1 MKNWFLSDS
10 HFAKRKSNLG
20 GKDNGISQYL
30 LIHPVACLICQM
42 EFPNFSKKTFQFGK
56 NWKVL
61 EYFGGFLRLFLE
73 EEGGEEGADE
83 VGGEVGGAGG
93 AAQVHGPLGEFDCG
107 AEGGDCGEEA
117 PA

>member
-1 MKNWFLSDS
+1 MMFARKNFPIWKELESFGIFWRV
-10 HFAKRKSNLG
+10 FA
-20 GKDNGISQYL
+20 
-30 LIHPVACLICQM
+30 P
-42 EFPNFSKKTFQFGK
+42 
-56 NWKVL
+56 
-61 EYFGGFLRLFLE
+61 FLE